1 MVGGSAESET
11 VGKGEVEERGRERT
25 YQCVPEDE
33 QEALRLSRTGRKEE
47 NIGGPGRGGKGKVS
61 FPTFSLSLSHNLVAF

>member
-1 MVGGSAESET
+1 MVSGSAESET
-11 VGKGEVEERGRERT
+11 VGKGEVKERGRERT

-33 QEALRLSRTGRKEE
+33 QEALSLLRTGRKEE
-47 NIGGPGRGGKGKVS
+47 NLGGPECGGKAS

>member
-1 MVGGSAESET
+1 MGI
-11 VGKGEVEERGRERT
+11 GEVEERGRERT

-47 NIGGPGRGGKGKVS
+47 NIGGPGRGGKAS